1 MMLVS
6 YDIADDKLRTRF
18 SKYLKKYGYR
28 VQYSIFAIKNSTRIL
43 ELIKSDIEVKFS
55 KHFGETDSIM
65 IFEVDDKK
73 IISYGYAA
81 HEDQDLVIVT

>member
-1 MMLVS
+1 MLVS

-28 VQYSIFAIKNSTRIL
+28 VQYSIFAIKNSTRVL
-43 ELIKSDIEVKFS
+43 ELIKTDIEVKYA
-55 KHFGETDSIM
+55 KHFKETDSIM
-65 IFEVDDKK
+65 ILEVDDKK
-73 IISYGYAA
+73 IISYGYTA